1 MARAESGPRAAA
13 RNEPSPPAV
22 AEGSAVTWTTWPA
35 RERPLATFILVASV
49 LILGILVRR
58 ATGDLV
64 LGIAAPVFVLG
75 SLAAFLFPT
84 EYRLTDEVIE
94 VRSLGVTRSR
104 PWSEMRRMTVDRTG
118 IFLSPFEK
126 RTWLEAYRGLRLL
139 FGGNRDQVVSFAEAR
154 LKNRRSGA

>member
-13 RNEPSPPAV
+13 RTRPSPSAEP
-22 AEGSAVTWTTWPA
+22 EGSALTWTSWPA
-35 RERPLATFILVASV
+35 RERPLAAFILVASSV
-49 LILGILVRR
+49 ILGVLVRR

-84 EYRLTDEVIE
+84 EYRLTEEAIE

-154 LKNRRSGA
+154 LEKRRSGA

>member
-1 MARAESGPRAAA
+1 MARAELGPRAAA
-13 RNEPSPPAV
+13 RTEPPPPEV
-22 AEGSAVTWTTWPA
+22 AEGSALTWTSWPA
-35 RERPLATFILVASV
+35 RERPLAAVILVVSS

-58 ATGDLV
+58 ATGDMV
-64 LGIAAPVFVLG
+64 LGVAAPVFVLG

-84 EYRLTDEVIE
+84 EYRLTDKSIE

-104 PWSEMRRMTVDRTG
+104 PWSEMRRMTVDKTG
-118 IFLSPFEK
+118 VFLSPFEK

-154 LKNRRSGA
+154 LKKR

>member
-1 MARAESGPRAAA
+1 VVRAEAGRYAEAG
-13 RNEPSPPAV
+13 RESPPPAAQGDV
-22 AEGSAVTWTTWPA
+22 LTWKVWPA
-35 RERPLATFILVASV
+35 RNRPLAALILVASSIV
-49 LILGILVRR
+49 LGVLVRR
-58 ATGDLV
+58 ATGDTV
-64 LGIAAPVFVLG
+64 LGIAAPIFVLG

-84 EYRLTDEVIE
+84 EYRLTEEAIE

-118 IFLSPFEK
+118 VLLSPFEK

-154 LKNRRSGA
+154 IQGRGTGS